1 MEQRQ
6 VTENSS
12 VNEYLADPACILA
25 PDGCIKAANALM
37 KDVFAYEGIA
47 EQNFFA
53 LTGVKRK
60 TLVAAARDEEAEE
73 IEIERNSQSFVL
85 RTNNDPKDDEDIY
98 VYFINVTERDTLR
111 EERKQEQVCILYISI
126 DNYDEMMSSTT
137 EDSRLAVP
145 TEVDRIVRK
154 WASQYDA
161 SIDSIEADSY
171 MMTVYRRDAD
181 RIIESRFSV
190 LDDVRKIDTK
200 VDFPVSLSIG
210 MALGMKSLKSAKE
223 LAEAALELALGR
235 GGDQAVVKNGD
246 RTHYYGGKLQSLEKN
261 NKGKSRIIAHALKQL
276 ILESSKIV
284 IMGHRWPDMD
294 CFGSAIGAY
303 KICRYYERDAYI
315 VIDNYNEALQT
326 VYTQAVETENYNII
340 NSDKAKEILGYE
352 VTKLVHGEKAA
363 QEALEAS
370 RKVFTSGNAA
380 AAENIPS
387 VEMERSVFEGEGIGL
402 AALAKEL
409 KLVGSNSE
417 AFRMIEQGGFK
428 INDEKVV
435 DRKHQVTLEDFND
448 DKIIIQ
454 KGKKKFIAVVLK

>member
-1 MEQRQ
+1 
-6 VTENSS
+6 
-12 VNEYLADPACILA
+12 
-25 PDGCIKAANALM
+25 
-37 KDVFAYEGIA
+37 
-47 EQNFFA
+47 
-53 LTGVKRK
+53 
-60 TLVAAARDEEAEE
+60 
-73 IEIERNSQSFVL
+73 
-85 RTNNDPKDDEDIY
+85 
-98 VYFINVTERDTLR
+98 
-111 EERKQEQVCILYISI
+111 
-126 DNYDEMMSSTT
+126 
-137 EDSRLAVP
+137 
-145 TEVDRIVRK
+145 
-154 WASQYDA
+154 
-161 SIDSIEADSY
+161 

-340 NSDKAKEILGYE
+340 NSDKAKEIL
-352 VTKLVHGEKAA
+352 
-363 QEALEAS
+363 
-370 RKVFTSGNAA
+370 
-380 AAENIPS
+380 
-387 VEMERSVFEGEGIGL
+387 
-402 AALAKEL
+402 
-409 KLVGSNSE
+409 
-417 AFRMIEQGGFK
+417 
-428 INDEKVV
+428 DEKTLIIVV
-435 DRKHQVTLEDFND
+435 DAIAPAWWSAAIFWRKTFGWLWWITTVCPMIPLPIRRWHTSSPTLLPPAN
-448 DKIIIQ
+448 
-454 KGKKKFIAVVLK
+454 